1 MEFFKEIENI
11 TTNDILN
18 YYTVEELLDNNI
30 TNVLVPDPRNGFSV
44 RELLDMGVG
53 ACTIY
58 NTGKIRLIDLQHG
71 GYKVKV
77 CLR

>member
-1 MEFFKEIENI
+1 MFYSKFKELV
-11 TTNDILN
+11 NDKSKEV
-18 YYTVEELLDNNI
+18 YTVEELLDNNI

-44 RELLDMGVG
+44 RELREMGVG

-58 NTGKIRLIDLQHG
+58 NTGKIRLIDLQHA